1 MGASFEF
8 LTAQNNFS
16 SNACAMGPRGEG
28 GGKEKTQP
36 QKVSRLWEDGFG
48 VAVAPRWGSATLTCP
63 NLSSPGRRVIN
74 Y

>member
-16 SNACAMGPRGEG
+16 SNACATGPQGEG
-28 GGKEKTQP
+28 EKNT
-36 QKVSRLWEDGFG
+36 KNTATKGEVSVGDGFG
-48 VAVAPRWGSATLTCP
+48 VAAAPWQGSVTLTCP
-63 NLSSPGRRVIN
+63 NLSSPGRAVIN